1 MMRKETKKEFQLIC
15 SHHSNHFSRYIEII
29 KATEKELKKVVEG
42 LTTKGFNVRIK
53 ILKEESLSKEIKKEE
68 TPKAKKKVG
77 EKLEK
82 SQVKTVFK
90 GKHRPTITGGI
101 LRKCGVCGRQSKSA
115 WAFTKVGKK
124 MKRKGTEK
132 LTQNDFVCRDVT
144 TCKNKK

>member
-1 MMRKETKKEFQLIC
+1 MRKETKKEFQLIC
-15 SHHSNHFSRYIEII
+15 SHHSNRFPRYIEII

-82 SQVKTVFK
+82 SQVKTKFS
-90 GKHRPTITGGI
+90 GKHKPTLTGGI

-115 WAFTKVGKK
+115 WAFTKIGKK
-124 MKRKGTEK
+124 MKRKGAEK
-132 LTQNDFVCRDVT
+132 LTQNDFVCRDIT

>member
-1 MMRKETKKEFQLIC
+1 MKKNYQLIC
-15 SHHSNHFSRYIEII
+15 SHHSNRFPRYIEII
-29 KATEKELKKVVEG
+29 KATEKELEKVVEG

-53 ILKEESLSKEIKKEE
+53 ILKEELLMSKEIKKEE
-68 TPKAKKKVG
+68 TPKAKKKIG
-77 EKLEK
+77 EKLGK
-82 SQVKTVFK
+82 SQVKTKFS

-132 LTQNDFVCRDVT
+132 LTSKDFVCRDIK

>member
-1 MMRKETKKEFQLIC
+1 MKKEFQLIC
-15 SHHSNHFSRYIEII
+15 SHHSNRFPRYIEII
-29 KATEKELKKVVEG
+29 KVTEKELKKEVEG

-53 ILKEESLSKEIKKEE
+53 ILKEESLRKEIKKEE
-68 TPKAKKKVG
+68 TKTAKKKIG

-115 WAFTKVGKK
+115 WAFTKIGKK
-124 MKRKGTEK
+124 MKRKGAEK
-132 LTQNDFVCRDVT
+132 LTSKDFVCRDT
-144 TCKNKK
+144 KTCKNKK